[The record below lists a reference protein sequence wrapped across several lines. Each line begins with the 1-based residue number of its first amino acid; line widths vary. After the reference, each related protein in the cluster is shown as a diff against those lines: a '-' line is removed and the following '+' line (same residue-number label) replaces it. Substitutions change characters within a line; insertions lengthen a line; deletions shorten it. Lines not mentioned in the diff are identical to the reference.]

1 MTTAH
6 TAAASIRDALA
17 ASANLDALDLARAAL
32 ESTTNDAEL
41 NYLAALCSARLGASG
56 HARSYL
62 AHIAALDWLA
72 PGLKAD
78 IASLE
83 GRLAKDEFARADSPH
98 AGQSA
103 LRRGIDAYLAAFAH
117 SGRSYPAINA
127 ASLLFLA
134 GRMEESATLARE
146 VLALCDAETP
156 PDSYWQLVT
165 RAEACLLLGLEDEAA
180 RFCENA
186 AREAGGRQGDVA
198 STRAQLRLLAPAMP
212 AAMRMLEILV
222 GPTIIA
228 FSGHMIDAP
237 GTIPERFPDGL
248 QNTVRAAI
256 AAQIAPRLPA
266 IGYAQ
271 AACGAD
277 ILFLEAM
284 KDAGAETHIVLPF
297 HRDDFVGVSVA
308 FAGAGW
314 VERFDRAMAQAH
326 SVTYATREPYLDDD
340 VLFEHA
346 STLIQGMAFLRSRD
360 FGTRPVMLNV
370 LDPQAEANPGGA
382 VATTTQWARRGG
394 DVFGI
399 DLSSL
404 RSGMQ
409 SGAPARG
416 WLPAAV
422 PQNLR
427 SHPPIRRRISS
438 ILFADVR
445 GFARLPEQH
454 SPAFATQFLG
464 AARAALESCPK
475 GSFDASTRGDGLFV
489 VFDTPGNAA
498 QFAVTLRDA
507 VGRIRWPDLG
517 MPADTSVRI
526 GLHTGPVYVTDDPVM
541 GRRGFYGTH
550 VNLTARLEPVVVPG
564 SIFVT
569 EAFAASLAATNQ
581 KQFSCDYIGRM
592 PLAKAFG
599 EERLYDLR

>member
-32 ESTTNDAEL
+32 ESTPHDVEL
-41 NYLAALCSARLGASG
+41 NYLAALCSARLGTSAY
-56 HARSYL
+56 ARSYL
-62 AHIAALDWLA
+62 ARITAVDSLDL
-72 PGLKAD
+72 GLKAD

-83 GRLAKDEFARADSPH
+83 GRLAKDDFARTGSQH
-98 AGQSA
+98 ARQPA
-103 LRRGIDAYLAAFAH
+103 LDRAIDAYLAAFAH

-134 GRMEESATLARE
+134 GRLDESRRLARQ
-146 VLALCDAETP
+146 VLALCDGDAQ

-165 RAEACLLLGLEDEAA
+165 RAEACLLLDLEGQAA
-180 RFCENA
+180 RLYENA
-186 AREAGGRQGDVA
+186 AHEAGGRHGDVA
-198 STRAQLRLLAPAMP
+198 STRAQLRLLAPILP
-212 AAMRMLEILV
+212 AAARMLDILV

-237 GTIPERFPDGL
+237 GSIPERFPDGL
-248 QNTVRAAI
+248 QNAVRAAI
-256 AAQIAPRLPA
+256 AAQIAARLPA

-277 ILFLEAM
+277 TVFLEAM
-284 KDAGAETHIVLPF
+284 QDAGAETHVVLPF

-314 VERFDRAMAQAH
+314 VERFDRAMQRAR
-326 SVTYATREPYLDDD
+326 SVTYATKEPYLDDD

-370 LDPQAEANPGGA
+370 LDPQAEASPGGA

-394 DVFGI
+394 DVFSI
-399 DLSSL
+399 DLAAL
-404 RSGMQ
+404 RSKMQ
-409 SGAPARG
+409 SSALPHG
-416 WLPAAV
+416 WLPATV
-422 PQNLR
+422 QPSVR
-427 SHPPIRRRISS
+427 SHPPIRRKISS

-445 GFARLPEQH
+445 GFARVPEQH
-454 SPAFATQFLG
+454 SPAFAIQFLG
-464 AARAALESCPK
+464 AARAALELCPK

-489 VFDTPGNAA
+489 VFDTPDNAA
-498 QFAVTLRDA
+498 QFALNLRDA
-507 VGRIRWPDLG
+507 VNKIRWPEMG
-517 MPADTSVRI
+517 MPDDTSVRI
-526 GLHTGPVYVTDDPVM
+526 GLHTGPVYETDDPVM
-541 GRRGFYGTH
+541 GRRGYYGTH

>member
-1 MTTAH
+1 
-6 TAAASIRDALA
+6 
-17 ASANLDALDLARAAL
+17 
-32 ESTTNDAEL
+32 
-41 NYLAALCSARLGASG
+41 
-56 HARSYL
+56 
-62 AHIAALDWLA
+62 
-72 PGLKAD
+72 
-78 IASLE
+78 LE
-83 GRLAKDEFARADSPH
+83 GRLAKDDFARTGSQH
-98 AGQSA
+98 ARQPA
-103 LRRGIDAYLAAFAH
+103 LDRAIDAYLAAFAH

-134 GRMEESATLARE
+134 GRLDESRRLARQ
-146 VLALCDAETP
+146 VLALCDGDAQ

-165 RAEACLLLGLEDEAA
+165 RAEACLLLDLEGQAA
-180 RFCENA
+180 RLYENA
-186 AREAGGRQGDVA
+186 AHEAGGRHGDVA
-198 STRAQLRLLAPAMP
+198 STRAQLRLLAPILP
-212 AAMRMLEILV
+212 AAARMLDILV

-237 GTIPERFPDGL
+237 GSIPERFPDGL
-248 QNTVRAAI
+248 QNAVRAAI
-256 AAQIAPRLPA
+256 AAQIAARLPA

-277 ILFLEAM
+277 TVFLEAM
-284 KDAGAETHIVLPF
+284 QDAGAETHVVLPF

-314 VERFDRAMAQAH
+314 VERFDRAMQRAR
-326 SVTYATREPYLDDD
+326 SVTYATKEPYLDDD

-370 LDPQAEANPGGA
+370 LDPQAEASPGGA

-394 DVFGI
+394 DVFSI
-399 DLSSL
+399 DLAAL
-404 RSGMQ
+404 RSKMQ
-409 SGAPARG
+409 SSALPHG
-416 WLPAAV
+416 WLPATV
-422 PQNLR
+422 QPSVR
-427 SHPPIRRRISS
+427 SHPPIRRKISS

-445 GFARLPEQH
+445 GFARVPEQH
-454 SPAFATQFLG
+454 SPAFAIQFLG
-464 AARAALESCPK
+464 AARAALELCPK

-489 VFDTPGNAA
+489 VFDTPDNAA
-498 QFAVTLRDA
+498 QFALNLRDA
-507 VGRIRWPDLG
+507 VSKIRWLEMG
-517 MPADTSVRI
+517 MPDDTSVRI
-526 GLHTGPVYVTDDPVM
+526 GLHTGPVYETDDPVM
-541 GRRGFYGTH
+541 GRRGYYGTH